1 MCAGTRGEWKIS
13 WCTRASSSSS
23 SSSSSSLFRTAAAV
37 VWLLSIF
44 QNRRGKRDK
53 PEDVASTCP
62 VSVKTHLQAW
72 LSTRRRGRWRERE
85 GKKEKKNY
93 DAVEHDLFLIP
104 LLPLLSEEESGD
116 EKSRGEE
123 KIFKHFPP
131 ILFPPSPINCVKC
144 IHYLI
149 VIRAS
154 LKLFCIRFTI
164 KISSIRS
171 ESIFEP
177 LALIMFSSL
186 FFFFFSFDFSKSLK
200 FQDF

>member
-1 MCAGTRGEWKIS
+1 M
-13 WCTRASSSSS
+13 
-23 SSSSSSLFRTAAAV
+23 
-37 VWLLSIF
+37 
-44 QNRRGKRDK
+44 
-53 PEDVASTCP
+53 
-62 VSVKTHLQAW
+62 
-72 LSTRRRGRWRERE
+72 
-85 GKKEKKNY
+85 
-93 DAVEHDLFLIP
+93 EHDLFLIP

-131 ILFPPSPINCVKC
+131 ILFPPSPVNCVKC

-186 FFFFFSFDFSKSLK
+186 FFLFFFFDFSKSLK
-200 FQDF
+200 FQDFWMILSSQEEISGIKLENGDDRIVLCNWKMFRDKCTVIEEWKSCWKTSDRQWLIELFRGKMERKKDTFWDETRDFIQKEQKNPILIRGSVVFL

>member
-1 MCAGTRGEWKIS
+1 MK
-13 WCTRASSSSS
+13 
-23 SSSSSSLFRTAAAV
+23 
-37 VWLLSIF
+37 
-44 QNRRGKRDK
+44 
-53 PEDVASTCP
+53 
-62 VSVKTHLQAW
+62 
-72 LSTRRRGRWRERE
+72 RERE
-85 GKKEKKNY
+85 RKKEKKNY

-131 ILFPPSPINCVKC
+131 ILFPPSPVNCVKC

-186 FFFFFSFDFSKSLK
+186 FFFFSLLTSRRV
-200 FQDF
+200 